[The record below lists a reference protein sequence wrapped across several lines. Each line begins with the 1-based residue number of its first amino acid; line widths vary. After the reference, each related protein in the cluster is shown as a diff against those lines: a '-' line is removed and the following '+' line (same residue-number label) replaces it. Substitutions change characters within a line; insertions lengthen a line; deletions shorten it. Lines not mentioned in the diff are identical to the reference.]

1 MHCDFALTNIFD
13 TLQHMKYSILTTG
26 FVLGLSLHLTDKLS
40 TREINI
46 KHTTTTVYR
55 YTLLWSTDKPNV

>member
-13 TLQHMKYSILTTG
+13 TFQHMKYSILTTG

-46 KHTTTTVYR
+46 KHTTTVYR